1 MSRRFTLVVVLW
13 CVVLVVLMQVPHL
26 LRASDPR
33 YKGIVIPHNSD
44 ESVYLA
50 RVQEALDGR
59 PEQSAE
65 AFVGHPGLVGTQFAL
80 IEMAEGTVFRWT
92 GLRAAEV
99 FVILDSV
106 TPVLVFLSLLF
117 FLQLAGFRKW
127 HAFAVAV
134 AFCIIE
140 LYNLNRPVHM
150 RESFFLMMLAL
161 ITITLAM
168 RLFERRGPYVWWSAA
183 AGAGLLGL
191 LVGVYFWSFSFA
203 WLWWGIFLLFEFV
216 EWVYGKFHAQSHRP
230 SRIMRWVHAAG
241 SVFWHFRPRKPSMR
255 FERWHIL
262 AFIGVAG
269 VVAALPFVAQHL
281 QMSFHPLYDQGVFR
295 SGMRPSHAPESW
307 PYSILFCV
315 MAVTALVASLRD
327 PEAMRP
333 YRPAVVTV
341 ITAFLFI
348 NQQAVHGVVFNF
360 ISHSIFSLALAAIC
374 SVLLAVTLRKK
385 LLMVGAVAACI
396 YLAAIGYDGRYVL
409 GQWQVRDSDFAD
421 QHLAGLLPFLDAL
434 PRSRILSDQ
443 DTSAFIAAFSK
454 HDIVF
459 STYLKNVL
467 MTHEELANRFCL
479 QILSIAPD
487 KRAIHEREHLIFPD
501 ASDAFGSEVR
511 KEEERI
517 VEERCRAADLD
528 AARMLKT
535 YEVGFVLW
543 NTVSEPGW
551 DLRRLQVPLTE
562 VARGDGWI
570 LFRIIE

>member
-1 MSRRFTLVVVLW
+1 M
-13 CVVLVVLMQVPHL
+13 
-26 LRASDPR
+26 
-33 YKGIVIPHNSD
+33 PHNSD
-44 ESVYLA
+44 EAVYLA
-50 RVQEALDGR
+50 RVEEALNGR

-80 IEMAEGTVFRWT
+80 IEMAEGTLFRWT

-106 TPVLVFLSLLF
+106 IPVLVFLSLLF
-117 FLQLAGFRKW
+117 FLRLAGFRRW
-127 HAFAVAV
+127 HAFAGAV
-134 AFCIIE
+134 VFCVIE
-140 LYNLNRPVHM
+140 LYSLNRPVHM
-150 RESFFLMMLAL
+150 RESFLLMMLAL
-161 ITITLAM
+161 IAVTWAM
-168 RLFERRGPYVWWSAA
+168 RLFERRSPHVWWSVA

-203 WLWWGIFLLFEFV
+203 WLWWGIFLLFEFS
-216 EWVYGKFHAQSHRP
+216 EWAYGNYHTHRHRP
-230 SRIMRWVHAAG
+230 SRIIRCLCAAG
-241 SVFWHFRPRKPSMR
+241 SVFWHFRPRKPSMQ

-269 VVAALPFVAQHL
+269 VLAALPFIAQHL

-295 SGMRPSHAPESW
+295 SGMRPSRLPESW

-315 MAVTALVASLRD
+315 MAVTALAASLRD

-341 ITAFLFI
+341 MTAFLFM
-348 NQQAVHGVVFNF
+348 NQQVVHGVVFNF
-360 ISHSIFSLALAAIC
+360 VSHSIFSLSLAAVC

-385 LLMVGAVAACI
+385 LLMAGAVAACI

-421 QHLAGLLPFLDAL
+421 QHLAGLLPFLDAM

-443 DTSAFIAAFSK
+443 DTSSFIAAFSK

-467 MTHEELANRFCL
+467 VTHEELTNRFCL
-479 QILSIAPD
+479 LMLPIAPD
-487 KRAIHEREHLIFPD
+487 KRAIHERQHLIFPD
-501 ASDAFGSEVR
+501 ASAAFGPEVR

-543 NTVSEPGW
+543 NTAAEPTW

-562 VARGDGWI
+562 LARGDGWI